1 MNKGYSYN
9 KAANKGIIIA
19 NINTIAIMI
28 VIILLVFVF
37 LNIIFSFQCEV
48 FMDYRNFGPVI
59 FLCTVIIGFVIFYE
73 NKKAN
78 RKKAESK
85 QHFWDRE
92 NQANSTRKK
101 DISNLDYIIVPLD
114 RLPMSPSKDDEV
126 SEYQQII
133 TNLSTKHILN
143 LSDKTNTDLKLE
155 YGVANLT
162 ILSDYDNNYTTL
174 INTLARWGARLFQL
188 EENTDAITILEY
200 GIEIGTDI
208 SRNFIL
214 LAEYYSSMGRID
226 EIDRLIEK
234 ADNIN
239 SIMKPSIIKKL
250 NACKETV
257 S

>member
-1 MNKGYSYN
+1 
-9 KAANKGIIIA
+9 
-19 NINTIAIMI
+19 
-28 VIILLVFVF
+28 
-37 LNIIFSFQCEV
+37 
-48 FMDYRNFGPVI
+48 
-59 FLCTVIIGFVIFYE
+59 
-73 NKKAN
+73 
-78 RKKAESK
+78 
-85 QHFWDRE
+85 
-92 NQANSTRKK
+92 
-101 DISNLDYIIVPLD
+101 
-114 RLPMSPSKDDEV
+114 MSPSKDDEV

-188 EENTDAITILEY
+188 EENTDAITVLEY